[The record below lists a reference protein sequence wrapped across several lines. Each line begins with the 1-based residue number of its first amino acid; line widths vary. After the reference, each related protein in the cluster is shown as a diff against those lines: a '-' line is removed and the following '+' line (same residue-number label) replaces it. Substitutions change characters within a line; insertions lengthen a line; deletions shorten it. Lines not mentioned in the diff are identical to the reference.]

1 MKNAALIVKPRGDSL
16 PKTVEYVLGILKK
29 YNINPMIDNETA
41 VRFSL
46 NLPTFSIQDM
56 RRLADFVIVLGGD
69 GTLLYAS
76 RVFRLIN
83 IPILAFNLGRLGF
96 IMELEMQ
103 DFERIISDA
112 VSDRL
117 VLKRRM
123 KITSEIR
130 NGKDIVF
137 EEEAL
142 NEVVI
147 NKGAPSRML
156 ELSIFIDGSHIT
168 RYRSDGVIVSTPT
181 GSTGY
186 TISAGGPIV
195 HPDMDTI
202 IVSPICPHAL
212 NIRPIVLPHTSTITI
227 KLESS
232 GVEAFVTYDG
242 QIVRPFRNNQEIIIK
257 KSPVYANIAVKYD
270 RSYYSVLKEKLGW
283 GGELC

>member
-1 MKNAALIVKPRGDSL
+1 MRNAALIVKPRGENL
-16 PKTVEYVLGILKK
+16 PSIVNYVLEVLKK
-29 YNINPMIDNETA
+29 YDINPMVEHETA
-41 VRFSL
+41 VRF
-46 NLPTFSIQDM
+46 NINIPTFSIQDM

-69 GTLLYAS
+69 GTLLYTS
-76 RVFRLIN
+76 RMFRLIN

-96 IMELEMQ
+96 IMELEMS
-103 DFERIISDA
+103 DFEQIISDA
-112 VSDRL
+112 VNNKL
-117 VLKRRM
+117 NLKRRM
-123 KITSEIR
+123 KITSEIKSG
-130 NGKDIVF
+130 NEVIF

-156 ELSIFIDGSHIT
+156 ELSLYIDGSHIT
-168 RYRSDGVIVSTPT
+168 KYRSDGVIISTPT

-212 NIRPIVLPHTSTITI
+212 NIRPIVLPHRSVISV
-227 KLESS
+227 KLESKS
-232 GVEAFVTYDG
+232 VEAVVTFDG
-242 QIVRPFRNNQEIIIK
+242 QIVRQFRQEQEIIIK
-257 KSPVYANIAVKYD
+257 RSPVYANIAVKQG
-270 RSYYSVLKEKLGW
+270 RNYYSVLKNKLGW

>member
-1 MKNAALIVKPRGDSL
+1 MKNAALIVKPRGDDL
-16 PKTVEYVLGILKK
+16 PKIVEYVLDVLKK
-29 YNINPMIDNETA
+29 YNINPMIEHETA
-41 VRFSL
+41 VRL
-46 NLPTFSIQDM
+46 NINVSSFSIQDM

-69 GTLLYAS
+69 GTLLYTC
-76 RVFRLIN
+76 RMFRLIN

-96 IMELEMQ
+96 IMELEMS
-103 DFERIISDA
+103 DFERTISDA
-112 VSDRL
+112 VSNRL
-117 VLKRRM
+117 NLKRRM

-130 NGKDIVF
+130 CGNDVIF

-156 ELSIFIDGSHIT
+156 ELSLYIDGSHIT

-212 NIRPIVLPHTSTITI
+212 NIRPIVLPHRSTISVR
-227 KLESS
+227 LESKS
-232 GVEAFVTYDG
+232 VEAVVTYDG
-242 QIVRPFRNNQEIIIK
+242 QIVRQFRKDQEIIIK
-257 KSPVYANIAVKYD
+257 KSPVYANIAIKQD
-270 RSYYSVLKEKLGW
+270 RNYYSVLKDKLGW

>member
-1 MKNAALIVKPRGDSL
+1 MKNAALIVKPRGDDL
-16 PKTVEYVLGILKK
+16 PKIVEYVFGVLKK
-29 YNINPMIDNETA
+29 YGINPMVEKET
-41 VRFSL
+41 VLRL
-46 NLPTFSIQDM
+46 NLDIPYFSIPDM
-56 RRLADFVIVLGGD
+56 RRLADFVVVLGGD
-69 GTLLYAS
+69 GTLLYTS
-76 RVFRLIN
+76 RIFRLIN

-96 IMELEMQ
+96 IMELEMG
-103 DFERIISDA
+103 DFERIISDV

-117 VLKRRM
+117 TLKRRM

-130 NGKDIVF
+130 RGKEVIF

-156 ELSIFIDGSHIT
+156 ELSIYIDGSHVT

-186 TISAGGPIV
+186 TISVGGPIV

-212 NIRPIVLPHTSTITI
+212 NIRPIVLPHTSVITVV
-227 KLESS
+227 LESRNI
-232 GVEAFVTYDG
+232 EAFVTYDG
-242 QIVRPFRNNQEIIIK
+242 QIVRPFGNDCEIIIK

-270 RSYYSVLKEKLGW
+270 RNYYSVLRDKLGW